1 MLGPLAVCC
10 RENVGLAHGQR
21 QGFLAVGSGGFMEK
35 LPWSPNGQNRERI
48 REGEEEGPE
57 QWPEQRGPGVRM
69 PTDWSE
75 GRR

>member
-1 MLGPLAVCC
+1 
-10 RENVGLAHGQR
+10 
-21 QGFLAVGSGGFMEK
+21 MEK